1 VDKFPMIRC
10 IVNIDDF
17 CCADEVELVALWA
30 DNTPGKDG
38 SLSPEAWFQEMVNR
52 KGLSGL
58 LNIDDPPPE
67 GLWLYEGHLVTDHGS
82 TSEHEDECDGRFN
95 VTRKETLTRAGAV
108 AEALKVLP
116 DALAI
121 PLSQLYLEVGVID
134 SGSESYWAAVNRIC
148 AVDDAIRT
156 ILCVIDCD

>member
-1 VDKFPMIRC
+1 
-10 IVNIDDF
+10 
-17 CCADEVELVALWA
+17 
-30 DNTPGKDG
+30 
-38 SLSPEAWFQEMVNR
+38 MVNR